1 MDASE
6 CRLRLALLSSIDRWS
21 VLQVRLLCRRRLTIH
36 HHNFGGTVIRSRT
49 DPSPAARCEGKCMG
63 VGTGGRVHLYP
74 LLGLTQDEHASRIK
88 PFTFGNIIA
97 AEGGCSCHAWYFP
110 LTTVSLRM
118 MEGLAI
124 VKRAGVGGL
133 RGPEKSTEA
142 SAAQAAH
149 QCLIREPCREGL
161 WRLGRQVSV
170 CVREFP
176 GKGF

>member
-1 MDASE
+1 MLRRAACKDSTLWMPCE

-88 PFTFGNIIA
+88 PFTFETSSPRRRGVLMPCLVLPTYHCLA
-97 AEGGCSCHAWYFP
+97 PDDGGPCNSQASGSGRSERSREEHRGFRRSGRSSMP
-110 LTTVSLRM
+110 HSRTV
-118 MEGLAI
+118 
-124 VKRAGVGGL
+124 
-133 RGPEKSTEA
+133 
-142 SAAQAAH
+142 
-149 QCLIREPCREGL
+149 
-161 WRLGRQVSV
+161 
-170 CVREFP
+170 
-176 GKGF
+176 